1 MDLVSIL
8 EIIFSFSAGALV
20 VYLTAYAKAKGNNKA
35 LKEDISKLEDEKQN
49 IVAKYRA
56 ETEELKKQ
64 HSLDI
69 EKRKFK
75 YEDKRAQFTKFFL
88 IFDQFQNKG
97 RSILTEDFTPLLS
110 ELLSSVITG
119 TEESKKEAFYQFTND
134 IQHIINKIH
143 EEHIKMTNET
153 NSIRLIA
160 TPEMDILLD
169 EFENAL
175 NKAKDNTSEMIKF
188 MTTPEFFSNQTLL
201 VPYQEASEKSGD
213 LVSEYR
219 VKLKNRMKYEL
230 DEI

>member
-88 IFDQFQNKG
+88 MFDQFQNKG
-97 RSILTEDFTPLLS
+97 RSIINEDFTPLLS
-110 ELLSSVITG
+110 ELLSSVIIG
-119 TEESKKEAFYQFTND
+119 TEESKKEAFYQFTNN
-134 IQHIINKIH
+134 IQHIIDKIY

-169 EFENAL
+169 EFESAL
-175 NKAKDNTSEMIKF
+175 NKAKDNASEMIKF
-188 MTTPEFFSNQTLL
+188 MTTPEFFANQTLL
-201 VPYQEASEKSGD
+201 IPYQKASEESGN

-219 VKLKNRMKYEL
+219 VKLKNRMKCEL

>member
-1 MDLVSIL
+1 MDLI
-8 EIIFSFSAGALV
+8 EIFIIIFSFSFGALS
-20 VYLTAYAKAKGNNKA
+20 VYLTAYAKAKGNNQA
-35 LKEDISKLEDEKQN
+35 LKEDISILENEKQH

-88 IFDQFQNKG
+88 MFDQFQNKS
-97 RSILTEDFTPLLS
+97 RSIITEDFTPLLS
-110 ELLSSVITG
+110 ELLSSVVTG

-134 IQHIINKIH
+134 IQHIINKIY
-143 EEHIKMTNET
+143 EEHIKMSNET

-160 TPEMDILLD
+160 TTEMDMLLD
-169 EFENAL
+169 KFENAL
-175 NKAKDNTSEMIKF
+175 NKAKDNASEMIKF
-188 MTTPEFFSNQTLL
+188 MTTPEFFTNQTLL
-201 VPYQEASEKSGD
+201 VPYQDASEESAD

>member
-8 EIIFSFSAGALV
+8 EIIFSFSMGALV
-20 VYLTAYAKAKGNNKA
+20 VYLTAYAKAKGNNTA

-69 EKRKFK
+69 EKRKYK
-75 YEDKRAQFTKFFL
+75 YEDKRVQFTKFFL
-88 IFDQFQNKG
+88 MFDQFQNNS
-97 RSILTEDFTPLLS
+97 RSIFIEDLTPIIS
-110 ELLSSVITG
+110 EFFSSIITG
-119 TEESKKEAFYQFTND
+119 NEETKKEVFYQFTND
-134 IQHIINKIH
+134 IQHIINKIY

-153 NSIRLIA
+153 NSIRLVA
-160 TPEMDILLD
+160 SSEMDILLD

-175 NKAKDNTSEMIKF
+175 NKAKENASEMINF
-188 MTTPEFFSNQTLL
+188 ITTQEFSTNPALL
-201 VPYQEASEKSGD
+201 VPYQEASEKSGN

>member
-69 EKRKFK
+69 EKRKYK

-88 IFDQFQNKG
+88 MFDQFQNKG
-97 RSILTEDFTPLLS
+97 RTIITEDFTPLLS
-110 ELLSSVITG
+110 ELLSSIVTG
-119 TEESKKEAFYQFTND
+119 TEENKKEAFYQFTND
-134 IQHIINKIH
+134 IQHIINKMY

-153 NSIRLIA
+153 NSIRLVA

-169 EFENAL
+169 GFENAL
-175 NKAKDNTSEMIKF
+175 NNAKDNTSEMIKF
-188 MTTPEFFSNQTLL
+188 MTTPEFLANQALL
-201 VPYQEASEKSGD
+201 APYLETNEKYGD
-213 LVSEYR
+213 LISEYR
-219 VKLKNRMKYEL
+219 LKLKNKMKYEL